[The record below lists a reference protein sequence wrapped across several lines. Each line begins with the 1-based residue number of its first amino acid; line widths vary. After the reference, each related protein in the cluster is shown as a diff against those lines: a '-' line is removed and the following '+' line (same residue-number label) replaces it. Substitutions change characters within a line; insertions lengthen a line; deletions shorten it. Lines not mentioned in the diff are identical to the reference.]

1 MDNAP
6 ASASDTAPTSP
17 NTSAPESAAP
27 MSQAAPQSSSPAQAP
42 ASAPAAPAAQAAD
55 AAPKS
60 DASAQE
66 QVGTENKE
74 GDAKALQGGVLDAYA
89 QTPVTYEFKGADGNA
104 ISDGNTQIVAGLAQ
118 DLGLSPE
125 QAQKLYD
132 SGMGENGV
140 IAKLNRQALESY
152 NQAWAQEIQAD
163 PELGGGNLE
172 ATKHNVAKAMAVAD
186 NDLKDFLSKSGLGNF
201 PPLVRYLNKV
211 GKQLHSDMDFIG
223 NRAAPAQEEKDWAA
237 LLYDHSPNLR

>member
-27 MSQAAPQSSSPAQAP
+27 VSQTAPQSQSSAQAP
-42 ASAPAAPAAQAAD
+42 ASAPAAPSAQATD
-55 AAPKS
+55 AAPQS
-60 DASAQE
+60 DASTQE
-66 QVGTENKE
+66 QVTTENKE
-74 GDAKALQGGVLDAYA
+74 GDAKTLQGGVLDAYA

-104 ISDGNTQIVAGLAQ
+104 ISD
-118 DLGLSPE
+118 
-125 QAQKLYD
+125 
-132 SGMGENGV
+132 
-140 IAKLNRQALESY
+140 RQALESY
-152 NQAWAQEIQAD
+152 NQAWAQEIQSD

-172 ATKHNVAKAMAVAD
+172 MTKHNVAKAMAVAD

>member
-27 MSQAAPQSSSPAQAP
+27 VSQTAPQSQSSAQAP
-42 ASAPAAPAAQAAD
+42 ASAPAAPSAQATD
-55 AAPKS
+55 AAPQS
-60 DASAQE
+60 DASTQE
-66 QVGTENKE
+66 QVTTENKE
-74 GDAKALQGGVLDAYA
+74 GDAKTLQGGVLDAYA

-132 SGMGENGV
+132 SGMGADGV
-140 IAKLNRQALESY
+140 VAKINRQALESY
-152 NQAWAQEIQAD
+152 NQAWAQEIQSD

-172 ATKHNVAKAMAVAD
+172 MTKHNVAKAMAVAD